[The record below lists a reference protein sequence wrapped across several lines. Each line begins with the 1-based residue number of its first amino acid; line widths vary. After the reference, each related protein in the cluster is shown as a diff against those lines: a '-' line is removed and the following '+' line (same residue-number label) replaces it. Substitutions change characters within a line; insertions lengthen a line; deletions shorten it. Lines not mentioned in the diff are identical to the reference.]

1 MSSRKRPRSLAWRA
15 AVPAVFGLA
24 GALFATSASSADGI
38 DLRSST
44 TDIATL
50 VQERAR
56 SVAALRERE
65 QQLQQ
70 DVAALTASVQDG
82 AVATARRQASR
93 LAPAAGLTAVQGPGL
108 RIELDDAPRDREIP
122 DGVDPNWLIVHQQ
135 DIQAFVN
142 AMWAGGATAI
152 SLQGQRLISTSGI
165 KCVGNTV
172 VIKGVPY
179 SPPYVIEAVGDP
191 AALRISLEGSQ
202 AVQSYRSYV
211 EQYSLGLT
219 VETLAAIEIPA
230 YEGALRLEHAR
241 AKPGAD

>member
-1 MSSRKRPRSLAWRA
+1 MSSRMPQRSMAWRA
-15 AVPAVFGLA
+15 AVPVAFGLA

-44 TDIATL
+44 TDPATL

-65 QQLQQ
+65 QQLREE
-70 DVAALTASVQDG
+70 VAALTASVQDG
-82 AVATARRQASR
+82 AVAAARRQAAR
-93 LAPAAGLTAVQGPGL
+93 LAPGAGLTQVRGPGL
-108 RIELDDAPRDREIP
+108 RITLDDAPRDREVP
-122 DGVDPNWLIVHQQ
+122 DGVDPNWLVVHQQ

-179 SPPYVIEAVGDP
+179 SPPYVVDAVGDP
-191 AALRISLEGSQ
+191 AALRASLDGSQ
-202 AVQSYRSYV
+202 AVQTYRGYV
-211 EQYSLGLT
+211 EEYSLGLS
-219 VETLAAIEIPA
+219 VQSLPEIDIPA
-230 YEGALRLEHAR
+230 YEGALGLEHAT
-241 AKPGAD
+241 AVAE